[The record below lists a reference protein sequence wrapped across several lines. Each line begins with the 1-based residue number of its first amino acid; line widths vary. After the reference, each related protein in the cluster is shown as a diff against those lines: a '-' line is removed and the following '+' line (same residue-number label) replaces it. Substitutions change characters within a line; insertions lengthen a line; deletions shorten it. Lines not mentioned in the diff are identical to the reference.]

1 MSAQCQCVATALVP
15 AASVRVES
23 LNGLSEIRR
32 IHKGNAL
39 EKKDPNILRSL
50 QYFEAVARKRSLK
63 LAASDLGVTQSAVSH
78 QIRRFSE
85 AIGQQV
91 ITKSG
96 RGIALT
102 PAGEKLGQKLS
113 VAFEGL
119 EDLVKDLVGEG
130 QQKLQL
136 AVSTTFGPGWLAE
149 RLEDFYRFYPEIYL
163 ELRLYA
169 QNPLFTNEVA
179 DAYVVADEL
188 KAGYAA
194 IPLKEELLIA
204 VEAPA
209 SKQQAKGTTKHRLIT
224 TDPEPDRQGQD
235 WIDYCRVT
243 GTRLSDIQDG
253 SFRLCSHYFLAL
265 ELAKAGQGI
274 ALVPDFLATR
284 ELRSGTV
291 TAFDDTLIPSG
302 RTYHLCIRETRAKEA
317 KLKKLTDWLVSTTM
331 NPRDG

>member
-1 MSAQCQCVATALVP
+1 M
-15 AASVRVES
+15 
-23 LNGLSEIRR
+23 
-32 IHKGNAL
+32 
-39 EKKDPNILRSL
+39 LRSL
-50 QYFEAVARKRSLK
+50 QYFEALARRRSVK

-85 AIGQQV
+85 AIGQQL

-96 RGIALT
+96 RGISLT

-113 VAFEGL
+113 IAFEGL

-130 QQKLQL
+130 QQALQL
-136 AVSTTFGPGWLAE
+136 AVCSTFGPGWLTE
-149 RLEDFYRFYPEIYL
+149 RLEDFYRSHPEIDL

-169 QNPLFTNEVA
+169 QNPLYANEVA

-188 KAGYAA
+188 KAGYKA
-194 IPLKEELLIA
+194 ILLKEELLIA

-209 SKQQAKGTTKHRLIT
+209 SKQQVKGTTRHRLIT
-224 TDPEPDRQGQD
+224 TDPEPDRLGQD

-265 ELAKAGQGI
+265 ELAKAGQGV
-274 ALVPDFLATR
+274 ALVPNFLAAR

-302 RTYHLCIRETRAKEA
+302 RTYYLCIRETRANEA
-317 KLKKLTDWLVSTTM
+317 KLKKLTDWLVSTVAKDVEQ
-331 NPRDG
+331 PDGQQVRK

>member
-1 MSAQCQCVATALVP
+1 M
-15 AASVRVES
+15 
-23 LNGLSEIRR
+23 
-32 IHKGNAL
+32 
-39 EKKDPNILRSL
+39 EKKDTNVLRSL
-50 QYFEAVARKRSLK
+50 QYFEAVARRRSVK
-63 LAASDLGVTQSAVSH
+63 QAAEDLGVTQSAVSH

-85 AIGQQV
+85 AIGQQL

-136 AVSTTFGPGWLAE
+136 AVCSTFGPGWIIE
-149 RLEDFYRFYPEIYL
+149 RLGEFYRSYPEIDL

-169 QNPLFTNEVA
+169 QNPLFANEVA

-188 KAGYAA
+188 KAGYTA
-194 IPLKEELLIA
+194 IPLMDELLVA

-209 SKQQAKGTTKHRLIT
+209 SKQQAKGATKHRLIT
-224 TDPEPDRQGQD
+224 TDPEPDRLGQD
-235 WIDYCRVT
+235 WVDYCRVT

-265 ELAKAGQGI
+265 ELAKAGEGI
-274 ALVPDFLATR
+274 ALVPDFLAAR
-284 ELRSGTV
+284 ELGSGTV
-291 TAFDDTLIPSG
+291 AAFDDTLIPSG
-302 RTYHLCIRETRAKEA
+302 RTYHLCIRETRVNET
-317 KLKKLTDWLVSTTM
+317 KLKKLADWLISTTATLA
-331 NPRDG
+331 N

>member
-1 MSAQCQCVATALVP
+1 
-15 AASVRVES
+15 
-23 LNGLSEIRR
+23 
-32 IHKGNAL
+32 L
-39 EKKDPNILRSL
+39 EKKDTNVLRSL
-50 QYFEAVARKRSLK
+50 QYFEAVARRRSVK
-63 LAASDLGVTQSAVSH
+63 QAAEDLGVTQSAVSH

-85 AIGQQV
+85 AIGQQL

-130 QQKLQL
+130 QQKMQL
-136 AVSTTFGPGWLAE
+136 AVCSTFGPGWIIE
-149 RLEDFYRFYPEIYL
+149 RLGEFYRSYPEIDL

-169 QNPLFTNEVA
+169 QNPLFANEVA

-188 KAGYAA
+188 KAGYTA
-194 IPLKEELLIA
+194 IPLMDELLIA

-209 SKQQAKGTTKHRLIT
+209 SKQQAKGTTKYRLIT

-265 ELAKAGQGI
+265 ELAKAGEGI
-274 ALVPDFLATR
+274 ALVPDFLAAR
-284 ELRSGTV
+284 ELGSGTV
-291 TAFDDTLIPSG
+291 AAFDDTHIPSG
-302 RTYHLCIRETRAKEA
+302 RTYHLCIRETRVNET
-317 KLKKLTDWLVSTTM
+317 KLKKLADWLISTTATLA
-331 NPRDG
+331 N

>member
-1 MSAQCQCVATALVP
+1 
-15 AASVRVES
+15 
-23 LNGLSEIRR
+23 
-32 IHKGNAL
+32 
-39 EKKDPNILRSL
+39 LRSL
-50 QYFEAVARKRSLK
+50 QYFEAVARRRSVK

-85 AIGQQV
+85 AIGQQL

-102 PAGEKLGQKLS
+102 PAGEKLGQKIS

-136 AVSTTFGPGWLAE
+136 AVCSTFGPGWIIE
-149 RLEDFYRFYPEIYL
+149 RLGDFYLTHPEIDL

-169 QNPLFTNEVA
+169 QNPLFANEVA

-188 KAGYAA
+188 KAGYTA
-194 IPLKEELLIA
+194 IPLKDELLVA

-209 SKQQAKGTTKHRLIT
+209 SIQQAKGATKHRLIT

-243 GTRLSDIQDG
+243 GTTLSDIQDG
-253 SFRLCSHYFLAL
+253 SFLLCSHYFFAL
-265 ELAKAGQGI
+265 ELAKAGQGV
-274 ALVPDFLATR
+274 ALVPDFLMAR
-284 ELRSGTV
+284 DLRSGTV
-291 TAFDDTLIPSG
+291 TTFNDALIPSG
-302 RTYHLCIRETRAKEA
+302 RTYYLCIRETRANEA
-317 KLKKLTDWLVSTTM
+317 KLKKLTEWLVSTVTKSVEESK
-331 NPRDG
+331 GQL